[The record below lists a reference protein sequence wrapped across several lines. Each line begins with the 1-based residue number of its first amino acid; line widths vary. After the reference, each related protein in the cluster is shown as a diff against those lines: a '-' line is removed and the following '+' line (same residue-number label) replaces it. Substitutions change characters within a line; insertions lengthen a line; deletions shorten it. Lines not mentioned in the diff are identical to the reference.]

1 MNQQTADEIASMAA
15 KKALEEFKA
24 ENKKQNRYNIKRRT
38 RKLMANYNAIKKH
51 VDDGV
56 SEVLKAEIDF
66 TQDELSEDDLY
77 IASIRRSRIRSLIMV
92 AHIEK
97 CLTLLEQD
105 QERKLTPEKYRV
117 FYGHYIESKTYE
129 ELASVCF
136 CSDKTVKRWVT
147 ELESLISVYLFG
159 IDGLTLD

>member
-97 CLTLLEQD
+97 CLVLLEQD
-105 QERKLTPEKYRV
+105 QERKGTPEKYKV
-117 FYGHYIESKTYE
+117 FYGHYVESKTYE
-129 ELASVCF
+129 ELSSVSY

-147 ELESLISVYLFG
+147 ELDGLISVYLFG